1 MFNPFRTEASE
12 IAPGEAYKVYGTPAA
27 TMNDKDF
34 QRKVGK
40 GRAAAGSKG
49 EQLVFNKLREKGG
62 WAPAD
67 TPVFCSLKVPG
78 KATDIDF
85 AIVRGSKVLLI
96 DAKMYRQDGG
106 FFWNYGDRTHI
117 RRGFGHYRNSKGET
131 MTLSKSMVMAKDIIS
146 RNLPSGFTVEAMV
159 VFTTD
164 NYNPNAKMPT
174 TWALKYPGNIA
185 VCNDASAPRFIN
197 RFLGGQ
203 KRTTDTHNAE
213 RYLRSLVQ

>member
-1 MFNPFRTEASE
+1 MINPFRSEASQ
-12 IAPGEAYKVYGTPAA
+12 IAPGEAYKVFGTPAA
-27 TMNDKDF
+27 TMQDRDF

-40 GRAAAGSKG
+40 DRASSGNKG
-49 EQLVFNKLREKGG
+49 EHLVFEKLRRQGG

-78 KATDIDF
+78 KSSDIDF

-106 FFWNYGDRTHI
+106 FYWNYGDRTHI
-117 RRGFGHYRNSKGET
+117 RRGLGHYTTRDGKQ
-131 MTLSKSMVMAKDIIS
+131 MKLSKSMIMAKDIIS
-146 RNLPSGFTVEAMV
+146 RHLGSGFTVEAMV
-159 VFTTD
+159 VLTTD
-164 NYNPNAKMPT
+164 NANSNAKMPT
-174 TWALKYPGNIA
+174 TWALKYPGNIP
-185 VCNDASAPRFIN
+185 VCNDVSAARFIN

-213 RYLRSLVQ
+213 KFLRTLVQ